1 MTAYEKLAETI
12 NMASPGPNGKIVFID
27 SDGYV
32 MGFHILDMKTP
43 PAPVS
48 VTMLF
53 IDVCTRA
60 RGVTFEEAISRVG
73 DDCLKAGIAC
83 YRLIHSTANGVLAL
97 REEYADEVIN
107 IEARW

>member
-27 SDGYV
+27 SDGIIQ
-32 MGFHILDMKTP
+32 GFHLLDMTKP

-53 IDVCTRA
+53 IDVCTRD
-60 RGVTFEEAISRVG
+60 VTFEEAVARVG
-73 DDCLKAGIAC
+73 DDCLAADI
-83 YRLIHSTANGVLAL
+83 YVYHLIHSTSYGVLGL
-97 REEYADEVIN
+97 REEYA
-107 IEARW
+107 A